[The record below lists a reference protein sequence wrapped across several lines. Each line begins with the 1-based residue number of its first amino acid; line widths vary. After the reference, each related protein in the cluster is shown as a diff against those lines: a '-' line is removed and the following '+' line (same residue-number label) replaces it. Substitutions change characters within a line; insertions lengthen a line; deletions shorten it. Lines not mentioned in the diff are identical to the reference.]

1 MKLYLDDQRPAP
13 EGWALAKTPE
23 EAIELLKSNRVTH
36 LSLDH
41 DLGLSDDRTGYT
53 VLLWIEQQCVESGFV
68 PPHMTIHSANAG
80 AKGRMDA
87 AVASIDAHAHR
98 VRRMQE

>member
-13 EGWALAKTPE
+13 EGWALVKTPE

-41 DLGLSDDRTGYT
+41 DLGLSEDRTGYA
-53 VLLWIEQQCVESGFV
+53 VLLWIEQQCVEGDFV
-68 PPHMTIHSANAG
+68 PPSITIHTANAG
-80 AKGRMDA
+80 AKARMDA
-87 AVASIDAHAHR
+87 AVASIEAHSH
-98 VRRMQE
+98 